1 MAFSINGFD
10 ITVNRF
16 DFGVDIL
23 FNVKNRDG
31 TPFDLTGYKV
41 QFILKKEAYQDDESA
56 VYNLMLDGEDSQIRI
71 PLVSEMTGGE
81 VGTYHYALRLYR
93 DDVFVNT
100 FLQAKFNISCN
111 VFSEAVDE

>member
-16 DFGVDIL
+16 DYGVDIIW
-23 FNVKNRDG
+23 NVKNKDG
-31 TPFDLTGYKV
+31 TPYDLSGYRI
-41 QFILKKEAYQDDESA
+41 QFILKKEAYQDDENA
-56 VYNLMLDGEDSQIRI
+56 VYNLMLDGEGSQIRI
-71 PLVSEMTGGE
+71 PLVSEMTNGE

-100 FLQAKFNISCN
+100 FLQAKFNVSCN
-111 VFSEAVDE
+111 VFAEAV

>member
-16 DFGVDIL
+16 DYGVDIVW
-23 FNVKNRDG
+23 NVKNKDG
-31 TPFDLTGYKV
+31 TPYDLAGYTI
-41 QFILKKEAYQDDESA
+41 QFILKKESYQDDADAIFSTTIMG
-56 VYNLMLDGEDSQIRI
+56 YGSQIRI
-71 PLVSEMTGGE
+71 PMTEDMTKAE

-93 DDVFVNT
+93 NDEFVNT

-111 VFSEAVDE
+111 VFAEAV